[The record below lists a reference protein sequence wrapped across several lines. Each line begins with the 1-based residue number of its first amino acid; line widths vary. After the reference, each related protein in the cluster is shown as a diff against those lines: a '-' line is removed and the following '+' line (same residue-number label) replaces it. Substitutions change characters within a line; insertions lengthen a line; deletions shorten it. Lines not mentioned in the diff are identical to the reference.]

1 MVSNVLP
8 KPIPALNAEQ
18 WATVEK
24 EMKRKPSKKDAER
37 LKRVKKTFKN
47 CPL

>member
-1 MVSNVLP
+1 MKDMLP
-8 KPIPALNAEQ
+8 KPIPTSNAEQ

-24 EMKRKPSKKDAER
+24 EMKRKPSKKDVER

-47 CPL
+47 CP

>member
-1 MVSNVLP
+1 MLP
-8 KPIPALNAEQ
+8 KPIPPLTDEQ
-18 WATVEK
+18 WAVVEK

-37 LKRVKKTFKN
+37 LKRIERTFKN

>member
-1 MVSNVLP
+1 MSKMLP
-8 KPIPALNAEQ
+8 KPIPPLNEEQ

-24 EMKRKPSKKDAER
+24 EMKRKPSKKDVER
-37 LKRVKKTFKN
+37 LERVKKTFKN